1 MRKKKSMFHED
12 LGNSSIETITL
23 PDILKYLKT
32 DLGRN
37 GFLKCSECGNS
48 LIPIIITFQKK
59 YVVFWWGY
67 VVSGYYSYSKT

>member
-1 MRKKKSMFHED
+1 MLHKD
-12 LGNSSIETITL
+12 LDNSSMESIAL
-23 PDILKYLKT
+23 PDILMSLKT

-59 YVVFWWGY
+59 IMWF
-67 VVSGYYSYSKT
+67 SGGDT